1 MNTAPG
7 PISPTATPTI
17 AGLYAEQFLPTGPTG
32 PAGPPRGVV
41 VVTHG
46 YAEHCGRYR
55 ELAHVITEA
64 GWAALSYDVRG
75 HGQSPGPRGFI
86 DRFDAYLEDLAAV
99 TAAARALVPEGA
111 PLVLLGHSHG
121 ALITLRALCDER
133 PPQHVKAAIISSPY
147 LALRLA
153 VPGYKKALAR
163 VASRVA
169 PKLAQPNDLRVEDL
183 TSDPVKQAERLADKL
198 CLDVATARWFTESS
212 RAQAYVAAH
221 AARIKIPTTWLVG
234 GADPIADPARS
245 REVASRVQG
254 ATYHDLVGLKH
265 EVFNETSRG
274 QVFAEVRRVLA
285 GA

>member
-1 MNTAPG
+1 MNSAPG
-7 PISPTATPTI
+7 PIPPTATPTI
-17 AGLYAEQFLPTGPTG
+17 GGLYAEQFLPSE
-32 PAGPPRGVV
+32 PPRGVV

-55 ELAHVITEA
+55 ELANVIVGA

-75 HGQSPGPRGFI
+75 HGQSPGVRGFI

-99 TAAARALVPEGA
+99 QAAARKLAPEGA

-121 ALITLRALCDER
+121 ARITLRARCDDR
-133 PPQHVKAAIISSPY
+133 PPPGVKAAIISSPY

-153 VPGYKKALAR
+153 VPGYRKALAR

-169 PKLAQPNDLRVEDL
+169 PRLAQPNALRVEDL
-183 TSDPVKQAERLADKL
+183 TSDPVKQQERLADKL
-198 CLDVATARWFTESS
+198 CLDIATARWFTEAL
-212 RAQAYVAAH
+212 RAQAYVASH

-234 GADPIADPARS
+234 GDDPIADPARS
-245 REVASRVQG
+245 RAVASQVPG

-285 GA
+285 SA

>member
-1 MNTAPG
+1 MNSAPG
-7 PISPTATPTI
+7 PIAPTATPTI
-17 AGLYAEQFLPTGPTG
+17 GGLYAEQFLPP
-32 PAGPPRGVV
+32 GPPRGVV

-55 ELAHVITEA
+55 ELANVIVGA
-64 GWAALSYDVRG
+64 GWAALTYDVRG
-75 HGQSPGPRGFI
+75 HGQSPGIRGFI

-99 TAAARALVPEGA
+99 QAAARKLAPEGA

-121 ALITLRALCDER
+121 SLITLRALCDER
-133 PPQHVKAAIISSPY
+133 PPQHVKAAIVSSPY
-147 LALRLA
+147 LALRLP
-153 VPGYKKALAR
+153 VPGYRKALAR

-169 PKLAQPNDLRVEDL
+169 PKLAQPNALRVEDL
-183 TSDPVKQAERLADKL
+183 TSDPVKQQERLADKL
-198 CLDVATARWFTESS
+198 CLDIATARWFTESS
-212 RAQAYVAAH
+212 RAQEYVATH

-234 GADPIADPARS
+234 GDDPIADPGRS
-245 REVASRVQG
+245 RVVASRVPG

-285 GA
+285 SA